1 MKKILVL
8 CLLTLV
14 ISCGQKNYS
23 KMSIEELQK
32 EGLKYQE
39 KFLNNSLGEKEKLEL
54 EKIKII
60 YQKKEGFFQ
69 KKINKVDVD
78 MKKDFKKMSMD
89 ELDSY
94 IDNIEN
100 ELYEKGNISEAQMKK
115 REEAIEE
122 LQVKQNERTKQL
134 MEERIQKTKE
144 NAKKS
149 KGIF

>member
-1 MKKILVL
+1 
-8 CLLTLV
+8 
-14 ISCGQKNYS
+14 
-23 KMSIEELQK
+23 MSIEELQK

-100 ELYEKGNISEAQMKK
+100 ELYEKGKISLEKKKK
-115 REEAIEE
+115 REEALQE
-122 LQVKQNERTKQL
+122 LEVKQNERTKQL
-134 MEERIQKTKE
+134 MEERINKIKE

>member
-100 ELYEKGNISEAQMKK
+100 ELYEKGNISLEKMKK
-115 REEAIEE
+115 REEALQE
-122 LQVKQNERTKQL
+122 LEVKQNERTKQL
-134 MEERIQKTKE
+134 MEERINKIKE